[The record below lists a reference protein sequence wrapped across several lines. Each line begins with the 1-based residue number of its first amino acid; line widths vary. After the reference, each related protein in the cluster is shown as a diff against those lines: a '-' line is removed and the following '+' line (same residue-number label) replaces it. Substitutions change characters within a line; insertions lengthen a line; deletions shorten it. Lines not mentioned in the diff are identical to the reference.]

1 MKLEINPIA
10 KPNTGSLVSEDVNSL
25 QNENVARASEAL
37 KRGISAAKAG
47 NRHEARTL
55 LLRVTESDSKSET
68 AWLWLASISEYP
80 EELLVF
86 LQNVLAINPDNQRAL
101 DWTKQTKT
109 LLAKN
114 FVQRGIAA
122 SQENQKH
129 TARQSFLQAIGHDS
143 QNEMAWL
150 WLASI
155 VDAAE
160 EKISHLQK
168 VLAINPENPSA
179 IASLKS
185 IKHQIGM
192 NLLKKANQA
201 FVSGNRERAKSLV
214 EQTIGTDET
223 IEDAWILKAHLADSF
238 DEKVLHFKRVLDTNP
253 DNQAAQSGLM
263 SVQSV
268 MQSFATEAEAEDLDV
283 SEEVSNEV
291 AEITETAESVELVET
306 VESVELVEETQPEN
320 EVEVAAETTSEIHEA
335 EEPQTEVEEQLF
347 VNEEVVEY
355 QENAAEEV
363 GQVEI
368 QAHEEVETQIEIH
381 ATDEVEAS
389 SQTFAEAE
397 SKTPEAIETEQPAI
411 EEVATAAES
420 EIELVAEESRVE
432 EFVAQEVEQEV
443 EQEFVSE
450 CVESNE
456 AVEVAS
462 EVAPELVE
470 TQSQLEVAETVE
482 ESQLE
487 AEIQETASE
496 DSKVE
501 LAEVVAG
508 IPVEPHHEEADYKSH
523 EFALQEEILDIK
535 PVQRENSQ
543 VGVYSFSKFG
553 DGESQANSETVALHQ
568 GRTEVVEETSVQAEE
583 THQEVACTQTEITEV
598 AEVAEITEVAEVAE
612 VAETV
617 EVAAELEEAVHLEAV
632 NEEVSQEETVY
643 AEAQAEVTH
652 RESLPVFEEHQ
663 SANQTGKL
671 ETQTSEVVE
680 EAKVEFAPEARY
692 ETLAA
697 AENTSECPFCE
708 AKNIEDSVKCKSCH
722 AVLDMSDLDLILENT
737 LIDSEVVFQS
747 IQSMELDKLDGEFSD
762 ENYTKLGMAYLNVKD
777 LKHAHENLKMSLHLN
792 PMKVSLS
799 YLVKEID
806 FRLKAEVAHVE
817 EVVAEVKSEGR
828 TIMVVDDSPTVRKL
842 ISSKLERHGH
852 TVVSAV
858 DGMDALAKINE
869 VTPDLIL
876 LDITMPKLDGYQVC
890 KLIRSNDAT
899 KGIPVIMISGK
910 DGFFD
915 KVRGKMAGSNGF
927 ISKPFGPEILM
938 KTLNTFAR

>member
-10 KPNTGSLVSEDVNSL
+10 KLDAGSLANEDVKSL
-25 QNENVARASEAL
+25 QNENAMIASEVL

-86 LQNVLAINPDNQRAL
+86 LQNVLAINPENQRAL

-114 FVQRGIAA
+114 FVQRGIVA

-129 TARQSFLQAIGHDS
+129 IARQSFLQAIGHDS

-168 VLAINPENPSA
+168 VLLINPENPSA
-179 IASLKS
+179 NASLKA

-201 FVSGNRERAKSLV
+201 FVTGDRERAKSLI
-214 EQTIGTDET
+214 EQTIASDDT

-238 DEKVLHFKRVLDTNP
+238 DDKVLYFKRVLDANP
-253 DNQAAQSGLM
+253 DNQVAQSGLM

-268 MQSFATEAEAEDLDV
+268 MQSFSTESEVEEVKL
-283 SEEVSNEV
+283 SEEASNEV
-291 AEITETAESVELVET
+291 EETNET
-306 VESVELVEETQPEN
+306 VETAKYVEETQPEI
-320 EVEVAAETTSEIHEA
+320 EVEAVTETTGKVEQHQTDVA
-335 EEPQTEVEEQLF
+335 EQFF
-347 VNEEVVEY
+347 VNEEIG
-355 QENAAEEV
+355 QAEEDP
-363 GQVEI
+363 
-368 QAHEEVETQIEIH
+368 ETQNEIH
-381 ATDEVEAS
+381 LTKEANVEDVLSNEEFLEQTVAEVKNETLEPVRTEYLDSEKTITDEEAQIDLVS
-389 SQTFAEAE
+389 EDTITEE
-397 SKTPEAIETEQPAI
+397 SK
-411 EEVATAAES
+411 
-420 EIELVAEESRVE
+420 VE
-432 EFVAQEVEQEV
+432 EFVAQQESAEDVVLESAEPIEVMVAATEA
-443 EQEFVSE
+443 FSE
-450 CVESNE
+450 
-456 AVEVAS
+456 
-462 EVAPELVE
+462 PVE
-470 TQSQLEVAETVE
+470 TQFEEELAEVA
-482 ESQLE
+482 
-487 AEIQETASE
+487 QETAND
-496 DSKVE
+496 DSKFE
-501 LAEVVAG
+501 TSEVVAG
-508 IPVEPHHEEADYKSH
+508 IPVESHHSETDYKSH
-523 EFALQEEILDIK
+523 EFSLHEEILDIK

-553 DGESQANSETVALHQ
+553 DGESKANVETAEIQHSEMEL
-568 GRTEVVEETSVQAEE
+568 VEQTSVQPEE
-583 THQEVACTQTEITEV
+583 MHEKIDFSHSEVSET
-598 AEVAEITEVAEVAE
+598 AEIAQ
-612 VAETV
+612 
-617 EVAAELEEAVHLEAV
+617 ELEENTHLEAEKEQV
-632 NEEVSQEETVY
+632 SFEEAVYVDGQNPETVSN
-643 AEAQAEVTH
+643 ALEQQNASQGIEIREEA
-652 RESLPVFEEHQ
+652 
-663 SANQTGKL
+663 KK
-671 ETQTSEVVE
+671 VVE
-680 EAKVEFAPEARY
+680 EAKNEAITEIRH
-692 ETLAA
+692 EAQVST
-697 AENTSECPFCE
+697 ENTSECPFCE
-708 AKNIEDSVKCKSCH
+708 TKNSEESVTCKSCH
-722 AVLDMSDLDLILENT
+722 AIFDMSDLDLILQNT
-737 LIDSEVVFQS
+737 LIDSDIVFQS
-747 IQSMELDKLDGEFSD
+747 IQSMELDKLDGDFSD

-777 LKHAHENLKMSLHLN
+777 LKHAYENLKKSLHLN

-806 FRLKAEVAHVE
+806 FRLKAEIVPVE
-817 EVVAEVKSEGR
+817 ESVAEVKSEGR

-852 TVVSAV
+852 TVVSAI

-890 KLIRSNDAT
+890 KLIRNNDAT
-899 KGIPVIMISGK
+899 KGVPVIMISGK